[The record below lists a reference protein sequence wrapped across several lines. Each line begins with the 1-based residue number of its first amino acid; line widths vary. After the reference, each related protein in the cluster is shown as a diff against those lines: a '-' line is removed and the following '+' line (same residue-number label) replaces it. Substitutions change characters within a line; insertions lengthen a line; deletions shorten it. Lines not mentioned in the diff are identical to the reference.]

1 MTKKPSKSR
10 PNPTPKR
17 KQRVTKLER
26 EAFEELIQRLLGCCK
41 GADSLV
47 DALHEGRR
55 EKSSIERR
63 LEEPS

>member
-1 MTKKPSKSR
+1 MAKRPSKSR
-10 PNPTPKR
+10 PNPTVKR
-17 KQRVTKLER
+17 KRRVTKLER
-26 EAFEELIQRLLGCCK
+26 QAHEELIRRLLGCCK